1 MVQFIGSIFLAGGII
16 SRWGLGRGDWLRQRR
31 RRSHFLAGMILAHAE
46 AQRRRE

>member
-1 MVQFIGSIFLAGGII
+1 MMSIFLAG
-16 SRWGLGRGDWLRQRR
+16 WLGELYHIGDWEGGDWLRQRR